1 MPNPWDSMA
10 ASLWPAGTLIPPFEP
25 GQGRPP
31 AGAHH
36 PRCRQAHRQSGM
48 EDEQMR
54 RSWIRRLEA
63 LEARY
68 GLSGPVDP
76 LSVGEDTCSSP
87 PTAGSFDGASPEDR
101 ARVVDLEEGHFR
113 SAPRQLSL

>member
-1 MPNPWDSMA
+1 
-10 ASLWPAGTLIPPFEP
+10 
-25 GQGRPP
+25 
-31 AGAHH
+31 
-36 PRCRQAHRQSGM
+36 
-48 EDEQMR
+48 MR

-76 LSVGEDTCSSP
+76 LSAGEDACSSP

-101 ARVVDLEEGHFR
+101 ARVVDLEERHFR